1 MSEDI
6 VKFIRR
12 RDYKY
17 IKELGRGG
25 CGKTVLLY
33 DDVIEQHFVCKK
45 FEPEDPG
52 LKEELYPG
60 FMNEI
65 RLMHQAYHPNCVRIF
80 GYHIEPQHHIG
91 YIIMEYV
98 EGETVD
104 KYIRLNRDAFESV
117 FRQTVAAFRHLEDNS
132 ILHRDL
138 RNTNILVRND
148 GTVKV
153 IDLGFG
159 KSVKTETDFKKS
171 VSLNW
176 PFTWPAEFLDQTY
189 DFRTEVYAVG
199 KLFLLIM
206 KEEALLENGLE
217 PVIRRMCAENPAHR
231 LSSFAGVQLALDKS
245 NMGVPHFTEEELGV
259 YRGFADGLTNCL
271 IGIEYECEYITD
283 MSTIIGR
290 LEATYEGC
298 MLEEETPVYSI
309 AKCFVTEGALKVLAK
324 RAFSVSNLRY
334 FLELIKSRD
343 AEGQRIVLANVHSR
357 LDGVSRF
364 QDDEIPF

>member
-17 IKELGRGG
+17 IKELGHGS

-52 LKEELYPG
+52 LKEEMYPG

-65 RLMHQAYHPNCVRIF
+65 RLMHQTYHPNLVRIF
-80 GYHIEPQHHIG
+80 GYHVEPQHHIG
-91 YIIMEYV
+91 YILMEYV

-104 KYIRLNRDAFESV
+104 KYIALNRDGFESV
-117 FRQTVAAFRHLEDNS
+117 FRQTVAAFRHLEENN

-159 KSVKTETDFKKS
+159 KSIKTDADFKKS

-176 PFTWPAEFLDQTY
+176 PFTWPQEFLDQTY

-199 KLFLLIM
+199 KLFMTILT
-206 KEEALLENGLE
+206 KELLLEKDLE
-217 PVIRRMCAENPAHR
+217 PVIRRMCAESPTQR
-231 LSSFAGVQLALDKS
+231 ISSFAEVQLALDKS
-245 NMGVPHFTEEELGV
+245 NLYGPHFTEEEKAV
-259 YRGFADGLTNCL
+259 YRGFAYDLTNCL
-271 IGIEYECEYITD
+271 SGIEYECEYITD
-283 MSTIIGR
+283 LPTIVAR
-290 LEATYEGC
+290 LETTYQDC
-298 MLEEETPVYSI
+298 MLEEETSVFPI
-309 AKCFVTEGALKVLAK
+309 AKCFVTKGFLKAHSK
-324 RAFSVSNLRY
+324 RTFSVVNLRD

-343 AEGQRIVLANVHSR
+343 VEGQRILLANIRSR
-357 LDGVSRF
+357 LDGVSRY